1 MAAAAGIAMTLSA
14 TATSRPTTGFLASV
28 GRPLGPMMAAPRAH
42 AGASLRQEVRCMA
55 GKKGVR
61 VIITLECT
69 ECRTNDNQRRNGVN
83 RYSSEKNRRNHP
95 ERIELRKHCPCC
107 NKHTIHK
114 EIK

>member
-1 MAAAAGIAMTLSA
+1 MAGVGVMTLSA
-14 TATSRPTTGFLASV
+14 TATGRPTSGFLASV
-28 GRPLGPMMAAPRAH
+28 GRPAGPAVRPH
-42 AGASLRQEVRCMA
+42 AGAAVRKEVSCMA